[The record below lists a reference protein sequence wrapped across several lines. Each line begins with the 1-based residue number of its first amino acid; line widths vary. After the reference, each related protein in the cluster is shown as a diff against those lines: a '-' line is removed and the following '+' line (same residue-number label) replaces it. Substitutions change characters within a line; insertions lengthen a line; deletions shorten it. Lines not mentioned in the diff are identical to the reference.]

1 MCRAWKERLREM
13 THMADDD
20 GRLAAL
26 ECDPLGFSVSTS
38 HRGNQETVM
47 SLQPVCSFNRKGV
60 IGFPAYRFLTSGSLE
75 HYVPKNSTHSSCGN
89 WWKRYE
95 WYRGGAPHL
104 RI

>member
-1 MCRAWKERLREM
+1 
-13 THMADDD
+13 MAEDD
-20 GRLAAL
+20 GRLAAH
-26 ECDPLGFSVSTS
+26 ECDPLGLSVSTS

-47 SLQPVCSFNRKGV
+47 SLQSVFSLISKGATGV
-60 IGFPAYRFLTSGSLE
+60 PAYQFLTSGSLE